1 MSITFTIVNQ
11 PAAVPG
17 QELNHTFSEGG
28 TLGRTRTCDW
38 VLIDASRFISG
49 KHAVI
54 SEQNGVY
61 QITDTSTNGVFIN
74 NAATPLGKGNS
85 AILNNGDT
93 LKIGEY
99 VIKVTVDGAQ
109 PAAGAPAPFE
119 QPAYA
124 PPDLFETPSHEKIVD
139 TGLDEKPVDILDLF
153 SKPQKAEIEKP
164 IPEPPPDFGF
174 IPPPKKEPEIKGT
187 QGSKAPSIQNHFTPP
202 NVIPDNW
209 LEEEKSA
216 PEMKPEAEFKPEP
229 PPQAPAPKSEI
240 EFAAPTP
247 TPTPMPTPTQPPA
260 PPPAPPPPE
269 RKEPFKTP
277 EEASPFK
284 SAEQQ
289 PLPATAGP
297 VDYPAV
303 KALLTG
309 LGLGDINIPP
319 DQIPAFMQTVGEVLR
334 ESITGAFNVL
344 RSRTN
349 IKSEFRMSMTTIQA
363 VENNPLKFSINVQE
377 AIRNMFLSTSD
388 SYLPPVEAIREGF
401 EDIEG
406 HQLAVMAG
414 TQAAIAALMKRFQPE
429 FLEDTFDRSIGRTG
443 ILPGG
448 KKAKYWDAYE
458 DYYKNLAASIEDN
471 FQNMFGEEFAR
482 AYENQVQ
489 RLLGSRRKK

>member
-1 MSITFTIVNQ
+1 MSITFTITNQ

-17 QELNHTFSEGG
+17 QELSHTFTEGG

-74 NAATPLGKGNS
+74 DSKTPLGKGNS
-85 AILNNGDT
+85 ALLNNGDV

-99 VIKVTVDGAQ
+99 VIKISINGAQ
-109 PAAGAPAPFE
+109 PSAGASPFQ
-119 QPAYA
+119 QPAA
-124 PPDLFETPSHEKIVD
+124 TPPESVFGTPPQQGDRIVGG
-139 TGLDEKPVDILDLF
+139 GLEEEPVDVLDLF
-153 SKPQKAEIEKP
+153 SKPQKAVPQKP
-164 IPEPPPDFGF
+164 VAPPPPESGF
-174 IPPPKKEPEIKGT
+174 IPQPKREQEFKST
-187 QGSKAPSIQNHFTPP
+187 QGSNAPSVQNHFTPP
-202 NVIPDNW
+202 NIIPDNW
-209 LEEEKSA
+209 LEEEQKPGKSRPA
-216 PEMKPEAEFKPEP
+216 PEVKP
-229 PPQAPAPKSEI
+229 PPQPQTTRADIPFPGTPSRPVTSSTGMKQ
-240 EFAAPTP
+240 PTKI
-247 TPTPMPTPTQPPA
+247 
-260 PPPAPPPPE
+260 PE
-269 RKEPFKTP
+269 LTNGT
-277 EEASPFK
+277 SPFAK
-284 SAEQQ
+284 KKVVKKAARPSG
-289 PLPATAGP
+289 ATSVASGQ
-297 VDYPAV
+297 AV
-303 KALLTG
+303 QAFLAG
-309 LGLGDINIPP
+309 LGLEELRIPP
-319 DQIPAFMQTVGEVLR
+319 DQIPAFMHTAGEVLR

-377 AIRNMFLSTSD
+377 AIRNMFLNTSD
-388 SYLPPVEAIREGF
+388 SYLAPVEAMREGF

-429 FLEDTFDRSIGRTG
+429 FLEDTFDRTVSRAGL
-443 ILPGG
+443 LPGG

-458 DYYKNLAASIEDN
+458 EYYQNLAASVEDN

-482 AYENQVQ
+482 AYENQVN
-489 RLLGSRRKK
+489 RLLGSRRRK